1 MSNNGVSAN
10 KAWIVCGL
18 LLLATMI
25 NYMDR
30 LTLNQ
35 TISRIMVDFDF
46 QKDFYGKIEGVFGL
60 AFAVGA
66 ITTGLIVD
74 KVSVKFLYP
83 LMVFF
88 WSLSGFMT
96 GLARDKEELLYC
108 RAALGFFEAAN
119 WPCALVTTQRLLAP
133 SKRTMGNSI
142 LQSGAALGAV
152 ITPIIVELCLHSQ
165 LPGTLAHLA
174 GWRITFLIVGL
185 IGLLWIL
192 LWSVV
197 TKDISLNASD
207 ESFSSE
213 NSKSSFQAMY
223 EILSDRRFW
232 VLQLMVLAINS
243 TWHFLRAWL
252 PLYLREAHGY
262 TESQVNWFS
271 SGYYLASDAG
281 ALTAGFL
288 TLLLVSK
295 GASVINSR
303 KWVYGFFSFFT
314 LLSIPAAFMPSG
326 PLFLV
331 VLIMIGFS
339 TLALFPSYYSFS
351 QDLTVKHQGKITG
364 ALGSLN
370 WVGMFVMQI
379 SAGYL
384 IQRTEN
390 NYFASFIS
398 DGFAI
403 EEARKLAQGQ
413 AYTWGIIIAG
423 IPPIL
428 ALIALHLFW
437 YEKNKS
443 PQTPAAT

>member
-1 MSNNGVSAN
+1 MSNNGVSTN

-88 WSLSGFMT
+88 WSLSGFLT

-142 LQSGAALGAV
+142 LQSGAAMGAV
-152 ITPIIVELCLHSQ
+152 ITPIIVELCLHSN
-165 LPGTLAHLA
+165 LPGLLTHLA
-174 GWRITFLIVGL
+174 GWRITFLVVGL
-185 IGLLWIL
+185 IGLLWIF
-192 LWSVV
+192 LWAYV
-197 TKDISLNASD
+197 TREIPLNAHFD
-207 ESFSSE
+207 SSSPE
-213 NSKSSFQAMY
+213 NSKSSFHAML

-232 VLQLMVLAINS
+232 VLQFMVLAINS

-252 PLYLREAHGY
+252 PLYLKEAHGY
-262 TESQVNWFS
+262 SESQINWFS

-288 TLLLVSK
+288 TLYLVGK

-303 KWVYGFFSFFT
+303 KWVYGFFSLFT
-314 LLSIPAAFMPSG
+314 LMSIPAAFMPSG
-326 PLFLV
+326 LLFLA
-331 VLIMIGFS
+331 VLILIGFS

-379 SAGYL
+379 SAGFL
-384 IQRTEN
+384 IQKTEN
-390 NYFASFIS
+390 NYFSDFINN
-398 DGFAI
+398 GMAI
-403 EEARKLAQGQ
+403 DEARKLAQSQ
-413 AYTWGIIIAG
+413 AYTWGIAIAG
-423 IPPIL
+423 IPPIIAL
-428 ALIALHLFW
+428 ALLQLFW
-437 YEKNKS
+437 HEKRKTEETT
-443 PQTPAAT
+443 QII

>member
-1 MSNNGVSAN
+1 MLFRS
-10 KAWIVCGL
+10 
-18 LLLATMI
+18 
-25 NYMDR
+25 
-30 LTLNQ
+30 
-35 TISRIMVDFDF
+35 
-46 QKDFYGKIEGVFGL
+46 
-60 AFAVGA
+60 
-66 ITTGLIVD
+66 
-74 KVSVKFLYP
+74 
-83 LMVFF
+83 
-88 WSLSGFMT
+88 
-96 GLARDKEELLYC
+96 
-108 RAALGFFEAAN
+108 
-119 WPCALVTTQRLLAP
+119 
-133 SKRTMGNSI
+133 
-142 LQSGAALGAV
+142 
-152 ITPIIVELCLHSQ
+152 
-165 LPGTLAHLA
+165 
-174 GWRITFLIVGL
+174 
-185 IGLLWIL
+185 
-192 LWSVV
+192 
-197 TKDISLNASD
+197 
-207 ESFSSE
+207 
-213 NSKSSFQAMY
+213 

-232 VLQLMVLAINS
+232 VLQFMVLAINS

-288 TLLLVSK
+288 TLFLVSK

-303 KWVYGFFSFFT
+303 KWVYGFFSLFT

-379 SAGYL
+379 SAGYF

-428 ALIALHLFW
+428 ALIALHFFW

-443 PQTPAAT
+443 YQTPVAN

>member
-1 MSNNGVSAN
+1 
-10 KAWIVCGL
+10 
-18 LLLATMI
+18 
-25 NYMDR
+25 
-30 LTLNQ
+30 
-35 TISRIMVDFDF
+35 
-46 QKDFYGKIEGVFGL
+46 
-60 AFAVGA
+60 
-66 ITTGLIVD
+66 
-74 KVSVKFLYP
+74 
-83 LMVFF
+83 
-88 WSLSGFMT
+88 
-96 GLARDKEELLYC
+96 
-108 RAALGFFEAAN
+108 
-119 WPCALVTTQRLLAP
+119 
-133 SKRTMGNSI
+133 
-142 LQSGAALGAV
+142 
-152 ITPIIVELCLHSQ
+152 
-165 LPGTLAHLA
+165 
-174 GWRITFLIVGL
+174 
-185 IGLLWIL
+185 
-192 LWSVV
+192 
-197 TKDISLNASD
+197 
-207 ESFSSE
+207 
-213 NSKSSFQAMY
+213 
-223 EILSDRRFW
+223 
-232 VLQLMVLAINS
+232 
-243 TWHFLRAWL
+243 
-252 PLYLREAHGY
+252 
-262 TESQVNWFS
+262 VNWFS

-288 TLLLVSK
+288 TLFLVSK

-390 NYFASFIS
+390 TYFASFIN

-403 EEARKLAQGQ
+403 DEARKLAQGQ

-443 PQTPAAT
+443 PQTPAAS